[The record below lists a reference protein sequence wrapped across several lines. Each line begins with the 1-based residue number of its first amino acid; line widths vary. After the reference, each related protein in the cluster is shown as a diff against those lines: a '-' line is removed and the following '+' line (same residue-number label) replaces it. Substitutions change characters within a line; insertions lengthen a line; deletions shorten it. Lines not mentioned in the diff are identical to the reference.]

1 MTDVTAWGEVLI
13 DFTCTG
19 ADAEG
24 YPALQAHPGGAPA
37 NFLAPAARYGG
48 RTELI
53 ARVGADIFGDR
64 LEETLRRA
72 GIGVRGLGRDPER
85 FTTLAFVTLDGRGE
99 REFSFARKPGADTG
113 LTFGPGEE
121 DILRASRVFHFGT
134 LSLTEEPAA
143 GATRRAVA
151 FARSQGAFITCD
163 PNLRLPL
170 WDSPERARRAM
181 EWAVQQADGVKVS
194 GEEGRFLFGTGP
206 EETAQRLLSAGA
218 RLAFVTLGAQGCL
231 ACTCRE
237 QVSVPGFP
245 AQAVDTTGAG
255 DIFFGSAVWRWLS
268 LKKEPEDL
276 TEPQLRDIARFAC
289 AAAALSVARPG
300 GLSSVPELQDVEALL
315 RRYP

>member
-1 MTDVTAWGEVLI
+1 MTDITAWGEALI

-19 ADAEG
+19 TDEEG

-37 NFLAPAARYGG
+37 NFLAPAARYGS

-72 GIGVRGLGRDPER
+72 GIGVRGLGRDPQR

-113 LTFGPGEE
+113 LTFGPAEE
-121 DILRASRVFHFGT
+121 ALLRDSRVFHFGT
-134 LSLTEEPAA
+134 LSLTGEPAA
-143 GATRRAVA
+143 DATRRAVA

-170 WDSPERARRAM
+170 WDSPERAREAM
-181 EWAVQQADGVKVS
+181 EWAVGQADGVKVS
-194 GEEGRFLFGTGP
+194 GQEGRFLFAAGP
-206 EETAQRLLSAGA
+206 EETARRLLATGA
-218 RLAFVTLGAQGCL
+218 RLVFVTLGDQGCL
-231 ACTCRE
+231 ACTGRE

-268 LKKEPEDL
+268 LKKAPEEL
-276 TEPQLRDIARFAC
+276 TEAELRDVARFGC

-300 GLSSVPELQDVEALL
+300 GLSSVPRREDVEALL